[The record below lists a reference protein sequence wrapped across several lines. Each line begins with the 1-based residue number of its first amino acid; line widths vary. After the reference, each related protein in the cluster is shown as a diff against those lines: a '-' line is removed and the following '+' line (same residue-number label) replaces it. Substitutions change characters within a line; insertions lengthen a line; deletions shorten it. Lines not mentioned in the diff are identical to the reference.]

1 MRRSSESDTLVVA
14 IMTYKDAELDPE
26 AESTYECFDCGTV
39 VRTSESNTCPECG
52 AEMRNRRTP
61 IE

>member
-1 MRRSSESDTLVVA
+1 
-14 IMTYKDAELDPE
+14 MTYKDAELDPE

>member
-1 MRRSSESDTLVVA
+1 
-14 IMTYKDAELDPE
+14 MTYKDAELDPE
-26 AESTYECFDCGTV
+26 SESTYECFDCGTV
-39 VRTSESNTCPECG
+39 VRTSKSNTCPECG

>member
-1 MRRSSESDTLVVA
+1 MS
-14 IMTYKDAELDPE
+14 YKDAELDPE
-26 AESTYECFDCGTV
+26 SESTYECFDCGTV
-39 VRTSESNTCPECG
+39 VSTTSPNACPKCG